1 MKDPFKPIG
10 VIFSAVAAVELAVL
24 LALATALRTPSRKP
38 SPMPPNTTVCTPS
51 TSATTS
57 SASLLRRRRLLREQ
71 LVAGGHRE
79 MAEVAGLEWQTNVR
93 INGRCP
99 CRLICRIERN
109 GVLHEYRSQALRFD
123 PGLLPGSRVP
133 VYLDPYD
140 DKRYYVDVESAAP
153 AVVRH

>member
-1 MKDPFKPIG
+1 MKDPFRPIG
-10 VIFSAVAAVELAVL
+10 MIFSAVAAVELAVL
-24 LALATALRTPSRKP
+24 LALTAALHSKEALLVVALVLGVQ
-38 SPMPPNTTVCTPS
+38 TVVFGGIGLGF
-51 TSATTS
+51 
-57 SASLLRRRRLLREQ
+57 LLGVRRRRLLREQ

-99 CRLICRIERN
+99 CRVICRIERN

>member
-24 LALATALRTPSRKP
+24 LALATALRSKE
-38 SPMPPNTTVCTPS
+38 
-51 TSATTS
+51 A
-57 SASLLRRRRLLREQ
+57 LLVVALVLGVRRRRLLREQ
-71 LVAGGHRE
+71 LVAGGYRE

-99 CRLICRIERN
+99 CRVVCRIERN